1 MSKALGLVEVRGY
14 VAAVEAADSALKA
27 ANVTLIGL
35 EKIKGGI
42 TTIKITG
49 DVGSVKAAVDAARAS
64 VESLGT
70 FRTAHVIPRADSQVQ
85 NLFFEGHKNSQEV
98 SIESSSE
105 KSDSKDKEKIEAPD
119 KKNVETSEVGI
130 VEKVTKEK
138 SEVKEETKEVEA
150 QINKIEETIKND
162 FKDHIDYNSMKVEE
176 LRRLV
181 RTLKIPNMTNK
192 QIKFAKKDVLIKTI
206 LEYDKAGEK

>member
-49 DVGSVKAAVDAARAS
+49 DVGAVKAAVDAAVAS

-70 FRTAHVIPRADSQVQ
+70 FRAAHVIPRVDLQVQ
-85 NLFFEGHKNSQEV
+85 DLFFEGKKNSQEV
-98 SIESSSE
+98 SMESSNE
-105 KSDSKDKEKIEAPD
+105 EALENKEEIEAP
-119 KKNVETSEVGI
+119 
-130 VEKVTKEK
+130 KVKIE
-138 SEVKEETKEVEA
+138 EPVKEEKSKSKEVSEIVKKEA
-150 QINKIEETIKND
+150 KLE
-162 FKDHIDYNSMKVEE
+162 NS
-176 LRRLV
+176 
-181 RTLKIPNMTNK
+181 
-192 QIKFAKKDVLIKTI
+192 
-206 LEYDKAGEK
+206 KAECMRGSV